1 MFHKHKQ
8 ILCCI
13 LLNGANVNFKTQSQ
27 CSALSSHDNCGERLD
42 TPPSIAQTIY
52 IVNYKHTKINRTLAL

>member
-8 ILCCI
+8 ICVAF

-27 CSALSSHDNCGERLD
+27 CSALSSHDNCGDRFA
-42 TPPSIAQTIY
+42 TVPSITQTIY
-52 IVNYKHTKINRTLAL
+52 IVNYKHTKN